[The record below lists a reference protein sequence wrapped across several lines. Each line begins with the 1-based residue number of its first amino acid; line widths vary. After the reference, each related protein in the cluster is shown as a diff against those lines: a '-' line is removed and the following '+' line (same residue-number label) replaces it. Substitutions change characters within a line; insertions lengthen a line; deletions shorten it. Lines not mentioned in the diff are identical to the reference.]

1 MNIAKQLFQ
10 NNKTNFVS
18 KIHEFDGLDIIR
30 ISWLKIKNENERENN
45 NTYIL
50 NILEVIFFI
59 MGIDCPKT
67 VNYLLNNSGSTTN
80 KLFLLDMCTIFIE
93 SD

>member
-1 MNIAKQLFQ
+1 MNIAIQLFQ
-10 NNKTNFVS
+10 TNFVY
-18 KIHEFDGLDIIR
+18 KIQEFDGLNIFR
-30 ISWLKIKNENERENN
+30 ISWLRIKNENEKENN

-50 NILEVIFFI
+50 NILEVIFFVI
-59 MGIDCPKT
+59 GIDCPKT

-80 KLFLLDMCTIFIE
+80 KLFLLDLCNIFIE